1 MNKRVSKA
9 ALAACFIPLGMLIFG
24 SNSLAATSGKKK
36 PAAKPTATTWVK
48 RFPLVYLDTAWSA
61 THTRDGNLVVAIQTL
76 GQKSTPNYMAFAKL
90 SPGGKLLWRK
100 DLPNQEKYG
109 AQNCELPMKLREA
122 TDGTLLVAGTR
133 CKDSWSQAWFARL
146 GANGDLRWEVRQ
158 DKSLP
163 VSPGPVPTQSYG
175 WDMVEWPD
183 GGLLGL
189 ALGFGGKGNLWMLD
203 MGADGTVSRSRTDHI
218 NIFDEY
224 WWGISTAGRVGQDM
238 RIGFTSGGSSVDAR
252 IGRLDR
258 AFDFRDE
265 ASLTAPESE
274 EMRALE
280 PSPDGGFCT
289 LLQRDTRLYAQR
301 HSADGRLLW
310 KHEERSGHGTRIL
323 GTRDGGCLLAGGPES
338 GGASLRLLK
347 YDADGQE
354 RWRQEIA
361 GRWTPKSL
369 LETPAG
375 GLVVTGMEVP
385 ANYQGSVAYVLHI
398 AAPDLGKAKL
408 KPARR

>member
-1 MNKRVSKA
+1 MRTNQSLLIA
-9 ALAACFIPLGMLIFG
+9 FLLLASL
-24 SNSLAATSGKKK
+24 SLATNAGAATGKRT
-36 PAAKPTATTWVK
+36 AANSPSTTTWVK
-48 RFPLVYLDTAWSA
+48 RFPLVYLDTAWTA
-61 THTRDGNLVVAIQTL
+61 THTRDGNVVVAMQTL
-76 GQKSTPNYMAFAKL
+76 GRDFKSNAMAFAKL
-90 SPGGKLLWRK
+90 SPAGKVLWLKR
-100 DLPNQEKYG
+100 LPNSEIYG

-122 TDGTLLVAGTR
+122 ADGTLLVAGSR
-133 CKDSWSQAWFARL
+133 CKDSWTQAWFARL

-163 VSPGPVPTQSYG
+163 VSPGPVPTQSSG
-175 WDMVEWPD
+175 WDIVEWPD

-203 MGADGTVSRSRTDHI
+203 IGADGVVARSRTDHD
-218 NIFDEY
+218 NMFDEY
-224 WWGISTAGRVGQDM
+224 WWGISTAGHVGKDI

-258 AFDFRDE
+258 AFNFRDE
-265 ASLTAPESE
+265 ASLTGKQSE
-274 EMRALE
+274 EMRGLE
-280 PSPDGGFCT
+280 PTPDGGFCT
-289 LLQRDTRLYAQR
+289 LLDQDRSLFVQR
-301 HSADGRLLW
+301 HEADGTLRW
-310 KHEERSGHGTRIL
+310 RHPMRSGHGTRIL
-323 GTRDGGCLLAGGPES
+323 GTRDGGCLLAGGAES

-347 YDADGQE
+347 YSADGQE
-354 RWRQEIA
+354 LWRQEIA

-408 KPARR
+408 KPAKR